1 MMNFTNFNSHGNN
14 ILGYHSV
21 RKDHPLE
28 LIVEPV
34 PIHLP
39 HDKTSVAGV
48 ACGRA
53 HTLVLTG
60 KSEVL
65 TLGHNGYGQCGRHI
79 VENEDYQRQSTV
91 HTIRI
96 DEKISQVACGQDHS

>member
-1 MMNFTNFNSHGNN
+1 M
-14 ILGYHSV
+14 ILFYGIFICEHFLTGYHAV

-28 LIVEPV
+28 LIIEPV

-39 HDKTSVAGV
+39 NLKSSVTGV

-53 HTLVLTG
+53 HTVLLTEKDG
-60 KSEVL
+60 VL

-91 HTIRI
+91 HQILI
-96 DEKISQVACGQDHS
+96 DAKIDQISCGQDHS

>member
-1 MMNFTNFNSHGNN
+1 MLPNYNSFEIH
-14 ILGYHSV
+14 ILGYHCV

-28 LIVEPV
+28 LIAEPV

-39 HDKTSVAGV
+39 NVKSSITGV

-53 HTLVLTG
+53 HTLVLTE
-60 KSEVL
+60 KSDVL

-91 HTIRI
+91 HKITI
-96 DEKISQVACGQDHS
+96 DAKISQVVCGQDHS

>member
-1 MMNFTNFNSHGNN
+1 MMNFTNFNSHGNY

-91 HTIRI
+91 HTIQI

>member
-1 MMNFTNFNSHGNN
+1 M
-14 ILGYHSV
+14 
-21 RKDHPLE
+21 E
-28 LIVEPV
+28 LIAEPV

-39 HDKTSVAGV
+39 NIKSNVSGV

-53 HTLVLTG
+53 HTVILTEKDG
-60 KSEVL
+60 AL

-91 HTIRI
+91 HNIRI
-96 DEKISQVACGQDHS
+96 DAKISKVACGQDHS